1 MKKRKG
7 TFHMSIKFPSDEWI
21 KELSNRLNTSE
32 TYALAAATWE
42 GDNIFVVTP
51 DADYASTMYLYI
63 NLQHGKASDAR
74 QLNSLDEQ
82 KALFTTSAPFNT
94 WRRVLE
100 GRLDPIQGM
109 FSGKLKLV
117 GSMSQIQRTP
127 RATYE
132 MVKVAAQIDTDF
144 GS

>member
-1 MKKRKG
+1 
-7 TFHMSIKFPSDEWI
+7 MSIKFPSEEWVR
-21 KELSNRLNTSE
+21 ELENRLNASE
-32 TYALAAATWE
+32 SYAQAAATWE
-42 GDNIFVVTP
+42 GDNIFIVLP
-51 DADYASTMYLYI
+51 DADYPETTYLYI

-74 QLNSLDEQ
+74 RLNSLDEQ
-82 KALFTTSAPFNT
+82 KALFTTSAPFNI

-117 GSMSQIQRTP
+117 GSMAQVQRTP
-127 RATYE
+127 KATYE
-132 MVKVAAQIDTDF
+132 MVKVAEKIDTDF

>member
-1 MKKRKG
+1 
-7 TFHMSIKFPSDEWI
+7 MSIKFPSDEWI
-21 KELSNRLNTSE
+21 KELSNRLNASE
-32 TYALAAATWE
+32 SYALAAANWE
-42 GDNIFVVTP
+42 GDNIFTVLP
-51 DADYASTMYLYI
+51 DADYAGTMSVYI

-117 GSMSQIQRTP
+117 GSMAQIQRNP
-127 RATYE
+127 KATYE
-132 MVKVAAQIDTDF
+132 LVKVAAQIDTDF

>member
-1 MKKRKG
+1 MA
-7 TFHMSIKFPSDEWI
+7 IKFPSDQWI
-21 KELSNRLNTSE
+21 KELSEQLNASE
-32 TYALAAATWE
+32 AYAQAAATWE
-42 GDNIFVVTP
+42 GDNIFIVLP
-51 DADYASTMYLYI
+51 DADYPDTAYLYI
-63 NLQHGKASDAR
+63 NLQHGKASGAR
-74 QLNSLDEQ
+74 QLSSLDEQ

-117 GSMSQIQRTP
+117 GSMAQVQRTP
-127 RATYE
+127 KATYE
-132 MVKVAAQIDTDF
+132 MVKVAAKIDTDF

>member
-1 MKKRKG
+1 MPIIRD
-7 TFHMSIKFPSDEWI
+7 T
-21 KELSNRLNTSE
+21 
-32 TYALAAATWE
+32 TY
-42 GDNIFVVTP
+42 F
-51 DADYASTMYLYI
+51 YI

-74 QLNSLDEQ
+74 QLKNLDEQ

-94 WRRVLE
+94 WRKVLE

-117 GSMSQIQRTP
+117 GSMAQVQRTP
-127 RATYE
+127 KATYE

-144 GS
+144 GSQARS

>member
-1 MKKRKG
+1 MA
-7 TFHMSIKFPSDEWI
+7 IKFPSEAWI
-21 KELSNRLNTSE
+21 QELSAKLNSSE
-32 TYALAAATWE
+32 TYAQAAATWE
-42 GDNIFVVTP
+42 GDNIFVILP
-51 DADYASTMYLYI
+51 DDDYPDTMYLYI

-74 QLNSLDEQ
+74 QLKSLDEQ

-94 WRRVLE
+94 WRKVLE

-117 GSMSQIQRTP
+117 GSMAQVQRTP
-127 RATYE
+127 KATYE
-132 MVKVAAQIDTDF
+132 MVKVAEQIDTDF

>member
-1 MKKRKG
+1 
-7 TFHMSIKFPSDEWI
+7 MSIKFPSDAWI
-21 KELSNRLNTSE
+21 KELCTRLNASE
-32 TYALAAATWE
+32 TYAQAAATWE
-42 GDNIFVVTP
+42 GDNIFIILP
-51 DADYASTMYLYI
+51 DADYADTTTLYI

-74 QLNSLDEQ
+74 QLNSPDEQ

-100 GRLDPIQGM
+100 GRLDPLQGM

-117 GSMSQIQRTP
+117 GSMAQVQRTP
-127 RATYE
+127 KATYE
-132 MVKVAAQIDTDF
+132 MVKVATQIDTDF

>member
-1 MKKRKG
+1 MKDM
-7 TFHMSIKFPSDEWI
+7 TINFPSDEWI
-21 KELSNRLNTSE
+21 KELSAKLNASGA
-32 TYALAAATWE
+32 YAQAAANWE
-42 GDNIFVVTP
+42 GDNIFIVLP
-51 DADYASTMYLYI
+51 DSDFPDTAYLYI

-74 QLNSLDEQ
+74 QLKSLDEQ

-100 GRLDPIQGM
+100 GRLDPIQGI

-117 GSMSQIQRTP
+117 GSMAQVQRTP
-127 RATYE
+127 KATYE

>member
-1 MKKRKG
+1 MA
-7 TFHMSIKFPSDEWI
+7 IKFPSDKWI
-21 KELSNRLNTSE
+21 KELSERLNASE
-32 TYALAAATWE
+32 VYAQAAATWE
-42 GDNIFVVTP
+42 GDNVFVILP
-51 DADYASTMYLYI
+51 DADYPDTTYLYI

-74 QLNSLDEQ
+74 QLSSLDEQ

-117 GSMSQIQRTP
+117 GSMAQVQRTP
-127 RATYE
+127 KATYE
-132 MVKVAAQIDTDF
+132 MVKVAVEIDTDF
-144 GS
+144 GV